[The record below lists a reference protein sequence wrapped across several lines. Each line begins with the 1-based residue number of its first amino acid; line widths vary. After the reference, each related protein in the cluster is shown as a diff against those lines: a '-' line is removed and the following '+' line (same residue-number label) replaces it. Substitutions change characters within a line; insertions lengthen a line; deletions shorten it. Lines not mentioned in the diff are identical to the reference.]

1 MRELLRDPDTR
12 RLLGAQWAAQIADGL
27 VQAAFA
33 NLLILEPDGAP
44 MRILAVSALTLLPY
58 SVIAP
63 FMGVF
68 VDRWQR
74 RRILVLTNAV
84 RAVLLLGI
92 AAVVRVTEA
101 EVVLYSAL
109 LLILGIGRL
118 FLTTKG
124 AVLPVVL
131 HERALIRGNALSG
144 GGGMIAALIGGVAG
158 VGAVAISTTAAAL
171 VLGTVFYAAAA
182 YIATRIS
189 DPLAHGLQRDE
200 ALGAAAARVLAELK
214 DGAVQIWRRPGARIP
229 LAGVFVVRT
238 AAMIAAISAILIIK
252 REFPAAGDD
261 VGRLSASALALGS
274 AGIGAFLGAVFAPR
288 LSDRFPGARL
298 MLLGFA
304 VSGAGIVLLGGI
316 VAMPAVL
323 GLTFIGGLGGF
334 LAKVAVDALLQE
346 QLPDEYRGRGF
357 AVYDILFNAATVAA
371 ALAVVG
377 AENTS
382 FRLFLVGTGV
392 VTLVL
397 AALIG
402 HSMRSAGLL
411 AEGGEPAAGGE

>member
-12 RLLGAQWAAQIADGL
+12 RLLSAQWAAQIADGL

-74 RRILVLTNAV
+74 RRILVLTNMV

-131 HERALIRGNALSG
+131 HEKALIRGNALSG
-144 GGGMIAALIGGVAG
+144 GGGMIAALIGGIAG
-158 VGAVAISTTAAAL
+158 VGAVAISSTAAAL
-171 VLGTVFYAAAA
+171 VVGTVFYAAAA

-189 DPLAHGLQRDE
+189 DPLAHGLERDE

-382 FRLFLVGTGV
+382 FRLFLVVTGLM
-392 VTLVL
+392 TLML

-402 HSMRSAGLL
+402 
-411 AEGGEPAAGGE
+411 

>member
-12 RLLGAQWAAQIADGL
+12 RLLSAQWAAQIADGL

-74 RRILVLTNAV
+74 RRILVLTNMV

-131 HERALIRGNALSG
+131 HEKALIRGNALSG
-144 GGGMIAALIGGVAG
+144 GGGMIAALIGGIAG
-158 VGAVAISTTAAAL
+158 VGAVAISSTAAAL
-171 VLGTVFYAAAA
+171 VVGTVFYAAAA

-189 DPLAHGLQRDE
+189 DPLAHGLERDE

-214 DGAVQIWRRPGARIP
+214 DGAVQIWRRPGRASHSPGYSLYAP
-229 LAGVFVVRT
+229 L
-238 AAMIAAISAILIIK
+238 
-252 REFPAAGDD
+252 P
-261 VGRLSASALALGS
+261 
-274 AGIGAFLGAVFAPR
+274 
-288 LSDRFPGARL
+288 
-298 MLLGFA
+298 
-304 VSGAGIVLLGGI
+304 
-316 VAMPAVL
+316 
-323 GLTFIGGLGGF
+323 
-334 LAKVAVDALLQE
+334 
-346 QLPDEYRGRGF
+346 
-357 AVYDILFNAATVAA
+357 
-371 ALAVVG
+371 
-377 AENTS
+377 
-382 FRLFLVGTGV
+382 
-392 VTLVL
+392 
-397 AALIG
+397 
-402 HSMRSAGLL
+402 
-411 AEGGEPAAGGE
+411 